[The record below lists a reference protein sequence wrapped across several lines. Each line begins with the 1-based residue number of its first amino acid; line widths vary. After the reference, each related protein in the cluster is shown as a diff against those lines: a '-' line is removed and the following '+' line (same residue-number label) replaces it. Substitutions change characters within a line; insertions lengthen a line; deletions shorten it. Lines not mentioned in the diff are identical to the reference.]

1 MTSHQSTALFKVEK
15 MRKSKAKS
23 CLNCRAKKR
32 KCTQETPACSN
43 CAKKKQQCKY
53 GTGDS
58 LDRDE
63 AAKLLLEINSKNM
76 EITQSRHSGG
86 TVFSN
91 SEQSMSRAETLV
103 SSGAEE
109 SFSTDRIRKTA
120 DVLNDVKETT
130 GKLLQKGSRPLKDI
144 ATGNTDTTNHLSNGT
159 VNVLNHPT
167 CRVGPVFTTLFN
179 SSVNLIER
187 GVVENIQQLNS
198 YVPTK
203 GDADVLIARY
213 RTSVHPLIPILDLQQ
228 FYPIYEQFWA
238 DGSIGTINFF
248 MTLFT
253 IFYASSVSLFEEQS
267 VKHNADLEKA
277 DLVKQMK
284 YYMGCVEIS
293 LAMAEYPRKVSL
305 AGLQT
310 SVILYTIVRTDC
322 KTDDFL
328 SISSLVRCAQLM
340 ELNKDPMSW
349 HNISNVKEIQMR
361 RILWWQVLYL
371 DCTTSLS
378 TRLSPLVDEVEY
390 DTQLPIEYTKHS
402 NGEFILDQSIAFFNG
417 RCQWAK
423 CCNKILK
430 LSFRIKPAP
439 DTLISKIDRDIEHLS
454 FFCSSSIQRMLD
466 PINIKPSE
474 EKFVKFCTLVLST
487 MVDRCRILMSILFK
501 CTEKRPAISNTPLMS
516 HSVVVKPSTLTSS
529 ISDTGRPML
538 DDEVLDSHI
547 HLLNEFMKYG
557 EMPHFSIF
565 LWEIRKFQPIQTLF
579 SLLRYVISR
588 VAETGNK
595 HKGNKAE
602 MHKAI
607 ENIKNH
613 GSSQIIENSI
623 SKLSYLSEHTTELCR
638 QRWNVL
644 FDLQSIAWQLMFKTN
659 EEMMQR
665 NVTLQPH
672 MPVVDVDTPP
682 LSEPDERWEEIYQE
696 MNDIQVMIDNNINM
710 NVWDEVSGHFLL

>member
-228 FYPIYEQFWA
+228 F
-238 DGSIGTINFF
+238 
-248 MTLFT
+248 
-253 IFYASSVSLFEEQS
+253 
-267 VKHNADLEKA
+267 
-277 DLVKQMK
+277 
-284 YYMGCVEIS
+284 
-293 LAMAEYPRKVSL
+293 
-305 AGLQT
+305 
-310 SVILYTIVRTDC
+310 
-322 KTDDFL
+322 
-328 SISSLVRCAQLM
+328 
-340 ELNKDPMSW
+340 
-349 HNISNVKEIQMR
+349 
-361 RILWWQVLYL
+361 
-371 DCTTSLS
+371 
-378 TRLSPLVDEVEY
+378 
-390 DTQLPIEYTKHS
+390 
-402 NGEFILDQSIAFFNG
+402 
-417 RCQWAK
+417 
-423 CCNKILK
+423 
-430 LSFRIKPAP
+430 
-439 DTLISKIDRDIEHLS
+439 
-454 FFCSSSIQRMLD
+454 
-466 PINIKPSE
+466 
-474 EKFVKFCTLVLST
+474 
-487 MVDRCRILMSILFK
+487 
-501 CTEKRPAISNTPLMS
+501 
-516 HSVVVKPSTLTSS
+516 
-529 ISDTGRPML
+529 
-538 DDEVLDSHI
+538 
-547 HLLNEFMKYG
+547 
-557 EMPHFSIF
+557 
-565 LWEIRKFQPIQTLF
+565 
-579 SLLRYVISR
+579 
-588 VAETGNK
+588 
-595 HKGNKAE
+595 
-602 MHKAI
+602 
-607 ENIKNH
+607 
-613 GSSQIIENSI
+613 
-623 SKLSYLSEHTTELCR
+623 
-638 QRWNVL
+638 
-644 FDLQSIAWQLMFKTN
+644 
-659 EEMMQR
+659 
-665 NVTLQPH
+665 
-672 MPVVDVDTPP
+672 
-682 LSEPDERWEEIYQE
+682 
-696 MNDIQVMIDNNINM
+696 
-710 NVWDEVSGHFLL
+710 